1 MNREKQLE
9 RALKRLV
16 IYIRENNVCDVV
28 HMGAPGGTW
37 LEKSGQWITLLDQ
50 AEDALKKDADQ

>member
-1 MNREKQLE
+1 MKSRLE

-16 IYIRENNVCDVV
+16 TYIRENNVCDVV
-28 HMGAPGGTW
+28 HIGALGGTW

-50 AEDALKKDADQ
+50 AEDALKKDTDQ